1 MNGTGDGRTT
11 VLLAGDDFVRND
23 VLAQL
28 VTERAPFDVDLSSL
42 DMPWPEVP
50 YGTVAEVD
58 EASDREDEMAAAVAG
73 AEIVVTQMAP
83 ITAHVLDRADRLRL
97 VVCTRGGPV
106 NVNVEA
112 AAERGVAVCAT
123 PGRNAVAAAEYT
135 LLLMLAAMRNLP
147 EVHNSVVDGRWRSD
161 LYAYSACG
169 IEMAG
174 AVVGLVGFGEIGRRV
189 ADLVRAMGATVLV
202 SDPFAAPESVGDGV
216 RLVSLPE
223 LLGSADVVSLHARA
237 TPQTRGL
244 IGAAELAMV
253 RPGAVL
259 VNTARGALLDYDA
272 AAAALSDRRL
282 RALALD
288 VFAVEPVP
296 PGSPLPHAPGVVL
309 SPHLAGATRQ
319 TAERAAAMAA
329 AEVERYL
336 RGMPLDYV
344 VNGVT
349 PSTSPHPQKESP

>member
-1 MNGTGDGRTT
+1 MARPGRPT
-11 VLLAGDDFVRND
+11 VLLAGDDFVRNEM
-23 VLAQL
+23 LADL
-28 VTERAPFDVDLSSL
+28 ITARAPGDVVVSSL

-50 YGTVAEVD
+50 FGAVGEVD
-58 EASDREDEMAAAVAG
+58 EASDREDEMAAAVRE

-83 ITAHVLDRADRLRL
+83 VTARVLDQARHLRL

-106 NVNVEA
+106 NVNLAA

-147 EVHNSVVDGRWRSD
+147 EVHNSVVDGQWRSD

-189 ADLVRAMGATVLV
+189 ADLVRSMGATVLV
-202 SDPFAAPESVGDGV
+202 TDPFADPETVGDGV
-216 RLVSLPE
+216 RLVPLPE
-223 LLGSADVVSLHARA
+223 LLAGSDVVSLHARA
-237 TPQTRGL
+237 TQETRGL
-244 IGAAELAMV
+244 IGAAELAAV

-272 AAAALSDRRL
+272 AAVALSDGRL

-296 PGSPLPHAPGVVL
+296 PGSPLLSASGVVL

-336 RGMPLDYV
+336 RGRPLDYV

-349 PSTSPHPQKESP
+349 PHDPSHSHLQKESP